1 MSIKVSCDECF
12 QDFLVGDTLA
22 GKRIKCKHCQAVI
35 AVPKAAKR
43 PARDEEDEND
53 EEEEEAPASRSR
65 KSAGRGGKKAAAK
78 GGSAKWIL
86 PVVGGV
92 CVLACCG
99 GVGAIYVTMRNTVSN
114 VVDAAAP
121 GFPGGPA
128 GTASSA
134 WSVEPDPFPVAPRS
148 PAKWNLPEV
157 SIQNEKLLFPSTG
170 EPVALIGGGSYNVQ
184 GAKVWDVLSGKSG
197 ADLTPDLG
205 QVSKIRLSP
214 DGKRIACQI
223 LKPGAPLKIVV
234 LATDTNK
241 TLSEVT
247 VDDATMH
254 IQWFDFLAGDELAA
268 HSFGTQG
275 GNFVH
280 RFRVFNAL
288 TGAKLRELNGKYN
301 LTEDESAL
309 SPGRKFLAVSGTG
322 TEPLRLINMQ
332 KLTEAGQ
339 LTLAQGMQVVGTA
352 FSADGRSLAVLE
364 TDHTNSKI
372 AVYNTAD
379 GKRTA
384 EHAMFGNLQITLR
397 GSTYKGSRI
406 AWFPDGKSWLLFGVL
421 AVDAASG
428 KPVWRYVNPGEKYP
442 SAPKLPLAG
451 NSVLLL
457 SGERS
462 DGRLKAVALPQADIN
477 ASLAA
482 MAAGKGIYQK
492 GRKVKFDIQ
501 ASELRFGTE
510 AATRADIETILGQRL
525 KGDGLTVGEDGTL
538 TLQVRYSEGAGEKM
552 SLRKSTGRFNPLD
565 PGQDTGQSV
574 TTTTAHVE
582 LALQSADGKVH
593 WSQTI
598 DQNPSMLSFRGDPT
612 DESARNAMFDMLK
625 LDLAAID
632 LPYFIPED
640 DSLKPL
646 PVVTEGEGR

>member
-12 QDFLVGDTLA
+12 QDFQVNDTLA
-22 GKRIKCKHCQAVI
+22 GKRVKCKHCQAVI
-35 AVPKAAKR
+35 AVPKATQR
-43 PARDEEDEND
+43 PARDAEEDESDD
-53 EEEEEAPASRSR
+53 EDELPASRSR
-65 KSAGRGGKKAAAK
+65 KTAGRGGKKAVAK

-92 CVLACCG
+92 CVLLCCG
-99 GVGAIYVTMRNTVSN
+99 GVGAVYFSFRNAVTN
-114 VVDAAAP
+114 VAGAP
-121 GFPGGPA
+121 GAPA
-128 GTASSA
+128 GTVSTA
-134 WSVEPDPFPVAPRS
+134 WSVEPDPFPGAPRS

-157 SIQNEKLLFPSTG
+157 SIKDEKLLFPSTG

-184 GAKVWDVLSGKSG
+184 GAKVWDVLSGKGG

-205 QVSKIRLSP
+205 QVSKIRLSA

-241 TLSEVT
+241 TLSEVN

-268 HSFGTQG
+268 YSFGTQG
-275 GNFVH
+275 GSFAH
-280 RFRVFNAL
+280 RFRVFNTL
-288 TGAKLRELNGKYN
+288 TGAKLRELNVKYN

-309 SPGRKFLAVSGTG
+309 SPGRKFLAVSGSA

-339 LTLAQGMQVVGTA
+339 LSLAQGMQVVGTS

-384 EHAMFGNLQITLR
+384 EHAMSGNLQIVLR

-421 AVDAASG
+421 VVDAASG
-428 KPVWRYVNPGEKYP
+428 KPVWRYADPGDKYQ

-451 NSVLLL
+451 NSVLFL
-457 SGERS
+457 SGENAA
-462 DGRLKAVALPQADIN
+462 GRLKTIALPQADIN

-482 MAAGKGIYQK
+482 LAAGKGIYQK
-492 GRKVKFDIQ
+492 GKKVKFDIQ
-501 ASELRFGTE
+501 ISDLRFGTE
-510 AATRADIETILGQRL
+510 AATRSELEKILGQRL
-525 KGDGLTVGEDGTL
+525 KGDGLTIGDDGTL

-552 SLRKSTGRFNPLD
+552 SIRKSNSRIFNPLD
-565 PGQDTGQSV
+565 QGQDTGISI

-582 LALQSADGKVH
+582 LSLQSADAKVY
-593 WSQTI
+593 WSQTL
-598 DQNPSMLSFRGDPT
+598 DQNPSILSFRGEPT

-625 LDLAAID
+625 LDLDAID

-646 PVVTEGEGR
+646 PVVTVAGE